1 MPIKTYIVTEK
12 HIGKRLDIFI
22 AHYEPHISRSRI
34 QGMIRD
40 GRALVD
46 DRIEKPGYKVKL
58 GESFTLDLP
67 ERKIHE
73 VRPEAIPLYVLYEDA
88 HIIVLNKP
96 PGLVVHPAP
105 GNYTGTL
112 VNALLYHYGNL
123 PSLNAGLHQNERER
137 AGIVHRL
144 DKDTSGVMV
153 VARTKEALRSLSM
166 QFKNRTVQKQY
177 LAIVTGVIKKGSG
190 TIDAGIGRHVKDR
203 MKISVHTH
211 KAREAITVFVV
222 KERYLQATLVAIEIK
237 TGRTH
242 QIRVHMAHK
251 GYPVLGD
258 RVYGGARVMKLG
270 ADTVMRQMLHAESLS
285 LLHPDTGHPMTFT
298 APLPVDM
305 AEIIEKLR
313 KMKMAAIK

>member
-1 MPIKTYIVTEK
+1 MPIKSYIVTEK

-40 GRALVD
+40 GRVLVD

-153 VARTKEALRSLSM
+153 VARTKEALRSLSA

-190 TIDAGIGRHVKDR
+190 TIDAGIGRYVKDR

>member
-40 GRALVD
+40 GHALVD

-67 ERKIHE
+67 ERKIYE

>member
-166 QFKNRTVQKQY
+166 QFKNRTMQKQY